1 MYIIYDCEGTPIG
14 TLTEGAI
21 LHTTIK
27 EDLGSDFIIAKVE
40 DYKWEEEDD

>member
-21 LHTTIK
+21 RHTTIK
-27 EDLGSDFIIAKVE
+27 EDIGSDYVIAKVE
-40 DYKWEEEDD
+40 DYKWEGEDD

>member
-21 LHTTIK
+21 RHTTIK

-40 DYKWEEEDD
+40 NYRWEEEDD